1 MLTLNT
7 RFGSLILKVDLNAEM
22 MSAGVT
28 SFGSVI
34 SRIMPVGV
42 TTSSK
47 TAHVTNQLDYLAIT
61 KNNKKRAVTLF
72 KGLVLLHKTKVH
84 STY

>member
-1 MLTLNT
+1 MKVTSYTIIMLTLNT

-47 TAHVTNQLDYLAIT
+47 TEHVTNQLNYLATT
-61 KNNKKRAVTLF
+61 KNKKEQ
-72 KGLVLLHKTKVH
+72 
-84 STY
+84 